1 MMDVISILAFMTP
14 LILQLSE
21 KAAAYIGAGLAVG
34 IAGCGAGLGLGT
46 ASAAA
51 IGALV
56 EDPKL
61 FGKTFIYIV
70 FIEAIAMYG
79 LVVAFMLILMV

>member
-1 MMDVISILAFMTP
+1 MMDAILVSAFIAP
-14 LILQLSE
+14 LILQLTD
-21 KAAAYIGAGLAVG
+21 KAAAYIAAGLAVG
-34 IAGCGAGLGLGT
+34 IAGFGAGLGLGT

-56 EDPKL
+56 ENPKL